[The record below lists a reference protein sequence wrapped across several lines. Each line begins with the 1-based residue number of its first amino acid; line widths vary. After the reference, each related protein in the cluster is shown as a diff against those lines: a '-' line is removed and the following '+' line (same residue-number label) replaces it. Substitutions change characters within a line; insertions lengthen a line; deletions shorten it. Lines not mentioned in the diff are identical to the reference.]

1 MCRWGKKTETILYS
15 LYFFPYRNIHRAQL
29 LRIEHGKTEKLIHRL
44 PLSLYVYIN
53 IYIYA
58 YILVQMKKTK
68 ATESE
73 EQILKHKV
81 YEKLII

>member
-44 PLSLYVYIN
+44 PLSLYDKY
-53 IYIYA
+53 IYICIHTSA
-58 YILVQMKKTK
+58 D
-68 ATESE
+68 
-73 EQILKHKV
+73 
-81 YEKLII
+81 EKNKGN